1 MKRGYYFPSI
11 LGIKAVN
18 KKSNLII
25 LGEMKLGNFTIPS
38 KIS

>member
-25 LGEMKLGNFTIPS
+25 LGEMKFDNFTIPS
-38 KIS
+38 KIC

>member
-25 LGEMKLGNFTIPS
+25 LGEMKLDNFTIQS
-38 KIS
+38 KIC